1 MAQLAFDGNHAGTF
15 ESQGPMHDRPTP
27 VVERKKPQDHV
38 LLVDGDELLAEMI
51 EAGLRCLRPRWK
63 ITVSPHPANALELLA
78 ADVEVGAIVTE
89 LVFGTSPEVGRTFVQ
104 ELAER
109 WPDVPVLLMTGLDRD
124 ETAGIEAA
132 EHIAKPPDMD
142 FLAARIERILRG
154 RTESRLRGI
163 ALSTFLQILEMEQK
177 TCTLLVSHGGR
188 TGEIFL
194 VRGKL
199 RGARL
204 GSLDAREA
212 LFEMLS
218 MREHT
223 LRVID
228 SCAAESSLVELSL
241 GSLLME
247 WSIRQD
253 HGRRGNPTSTENA

>member
-1 MAQLAFDGNHAGTF
+1 MAQLAFNSDYTGTF
-15 ESQGPMHDRPTP
+15 GSKGSPCDRPTP
-27 VVERKKPQDHV
+27 VAERKKAHDHI

-51 EAGLRCLRPRWK
+51 EAGLRCLRPRWS
-63 ITVSPHPANALELLA
+63 ITVSPHPAQALELLA
-78 ADVEVGAIVTE
+78 ADIDVHAIVTE
-89 LVFGTSPEVGRTFVQ
+89 LMFGGSSEVGHIFVQ

-124 ETAGIEAA
+124 ATGGLEAA
-132 EHIAKPPDMD
+132 EHILKPPDMD
-142 FLAARIERILRG
+142 FLAARLDRLLRR

-188 TGEIFL
+188 TGEIVL
-194 VRGKL
+194 QRGTF

-204 GSLDAREA
+204 GSLDPREA
-212 LFEMLS
+212 LFAMLS

-223 LRVID
+223 LRVVD
-228 SCAAESSLVELSL
+228 SCTTESSFELSL

-253 HGRRGNPTSTENA
+253 HARRGNPMSTENA